1 MDTCQGQEN
10 MDFSGILTQA
20 FNAMLWVSLLA
31 LVAGSVLPKRW
42 GRYVAA
48 AGWVVFGVYWG
59 LSTPNFYFHEHNIMY
74 TIACIIAIPATCYAA
89 YIMVRY
95 GRESLMV
102 LTRAAAIASVFYFPF
117 DNRVRAEPVA
127 NRSDDGDRICHRY
140 RAWRA
145 GSPHVHARGG
155 MNDVINLH
163 NNQVQIIL
171 ACTAIQSIAIFVG
184 VVGSVRVEWK
194 RWLIAFAISV
204 PVIYLLNLIRDVF
217 VILAFGNQWF
227 QIMPETVMGWTGET
241 VAYTSFFWAH
251 NVLAETGS
259 LIALVVISY
268 AVMTLMPELL
278 TYLMDIVS
286 LIKPENIKKMLRG
299 QEVPAAPLQRTK

>member
-1 MDTCQGQEN
+1 MDV
-10 MDFSGILTQA
+10 SGIITQA
-20 FNAMLWVSLLA
+20 FNAMLLVSLMA
-31 LVAGSVLPKRW
+31 LIVASILPKQW

-59 LSTPNFYFHEHNIMY
+59 LSTPNFYLHEHNIMY
-74 TIACIIAIPATCYAA
+74 TVACIIAIPATFYAA
-89 YIMVRY
+89 YILVRY

-102 LTRAAAIASVFYFPF
+102 LTRAAAIASIFYFPF
-117 DNRVRAEPVA
+117 DYIASLNQWLIETTTTVVFAIITGLGQPAVRMF
-127 NRSDDGDRICHRY
+127 
-140 RAWRA
+140 
-145 GSPHVHARGG
+145 SPGG
-155 MNDVINLH
+155 MNDIINLR

-184 VVGSVRVEWK
+184 VVGSVRVEWR
-194 RWLIAFAISV
+194 RWLMAFVVSV
-204 PVIYLLNLIRDVF
+204 PVIYVLNLVRDVF

-227 QIMPETVMGWTGET
+227 QIMPETVMGWTGES

-259 LIALVVISY
+259 LIALVAISY

-278 TYLMDIVS
+278 TYLMDIIS
-286 LIKPENIKKMLRG
+286 LIKVENIKKMLKG
-299 QEVPAAPLQRTK
+299 QEVPAAPLLRIK

>member
-1 MDTCQGQEN
+1 MDV
-10 MDFSGILTQA
+10 SVILTQA

-31 LVAGSVLPKRW
+31 LVAGSVLPKQW

-59 LSTPNFYFHEHNIMY
+59 LSTPNFYFNENNIMY
-74 TIACIIAIPATCYAA
+74 TVACLIAIPATCYAA
-89 YIMVRY
+89 YILVRY

-117 DNRVRAEPVA
+117 DIIPSLNQWLIETTTTIVFAIVTALGEPAVRE
-127 NRSDDGDRICHRY
+127 Y
-140 RAWRA
+140 
-145 GSPHVHARGG
+145 SPAAFGG
-155 MNDVINLH
+155 LYDIINLH
-163 NNQVQIIL
+163 GNQVQIIL

-184 VVGSVRVEWK
+184 VVSSVRVEWK
-194 RWLIAFAISV
+194 RWLTAFAITV
-204 PVIYLLNLIRDVF
+204 PVIYLLNLVRDVF

-227 QIMPETVMGWTGET
+227 QIMTETIMGWTGKT
-241 VAYTSFFWAH
+241 ADYASFFWAH

-278 TYLMDIVS
+278 TYLMDIVN

>member
-1 MDTCQGQEN
+1 MDV
-10 MDFSGILTQA
+10 SSILTQA

-31 LVAGSVLPKRW
+31 LVVASVLPKRW

-48 AGWVVFGVYWG
+48 SGWVVFGLYWG
-59 LSTPNFYFHEHNIMY
+59 LSTPNFYFHENNIMY
-74 TIACIIAIPATCYAA
+74 TVACLIAIPATCYAA
-89 YIMVRY
+89 YILIRY

-102 LTRAAAIASVFYFPF
+102 LTRAAAIASIFYFPF
-117 DNRVRAEPVA
+117 DIISSLNQWLIEATTTIVFAIVTGLGEPA
-127 NRSDDGDRICHRY
+127 FRMFSE
-140 RAWRA
+140 
-145 GSPHVHARGG
+145 GG

-163 NNQVQIIL
+163 GNQVQIIL

-194 RWLIAFAISV
+194 RWLAALVISV
-204 PVIYLLNLIRDVF
+204 PVIYVLNLIRDVF

-227 QIMPETVMGWTGET
+227 QIMPDTIMGWTGKT
-241 VAYTSFFWAH
+241 VDYTSFFWAH

-278 TYLMDIVS
+278 TYLMDIIN
-286 LIKPENIKKMLRG
+286 LIKLQNIKKMLKG
-299 QEVPAAPLQRTK
+299 QEVPVAPLQRTK